1 MVMRLPMQATKR
13 WGLSKAVPLRTKP
26 RTSSISGV

>member
-1 MVMRLPMQATKR
+1 MRLPMQATKR
-13 WGLSKAVPLRTKP
+13 WGFTKAVLLRTWP